1 MIQKIFIKEKLM
13 KKLVLGLMVIIISF
27 VLLNANPDQGK
38 YADIKDLLA
47 KQTKIFDE
55 YIKACENVKEAK
67 DVVALI
73 NNFKEG
79 FQSLIPD
86 LKALVKK
93 YGDLEKLFEDNP
105 PEELKPDL
113 EKIEELSKKMSGVSV
128 KLAPYAQDPEVL
140 KAQQEFLEVMLEM
153 KEIVKP
159 KTEEEKKEKTE

>member
-1 MIQKIFIKEKLM
+1 M
-13 KKLVLGLMVIIISF
+13 KKLVIGLIMMVISF
-27 VLLNANPDQGK
+27 VLLNAKPAQGE

-47 KQTKIFDE
+47 KQTKVFEE

-67 DVVALI
+67 DVVVII

-79 FQSLIPD
+79 FKALIPD

-93 YGDLEKLFEDNP
+93 YGDIEKLFQENP

-113 EKIEELSKKMSGVSV
+113 EKIGELSQKMAEVSV
-128 KLAPYAQDPEVL
+128 KLAPYAQDPEVV
-140 KAQQEFLEVMLEM
+140 KAQQEFVKLMQEM

>member
-1 MIQKIFIKEKLM
+1 M
-13 KKLVLGLMVIIISF
+13 KKFVLGFIVMLISF
-27 VLLNANPDQGK
+27 VLLDANPGQDK

-47 KQTKIFDE
+47 KQTKVFEE
-55 YIKACENVKEAK
+55 YIKACENVKDAK
-67 DVVALI
+67 DVVILI

-79 FQSLIPD
+79 FKALIPD

-113 EKIEELSKKMSGVSV
+113 EKIEELSRKIAGISA
-128 KLAPYAQDPEVL
+128 KLAPYAQDPEVV
-140 KAQQEFLEVMLEM
+140 KANQEFFKLMKEL

-159 KTEEEKKEKTE
+159 KTEEKKKEN